1 MNIHNFTTKGI
12 KNNSFA
18 MGALSLS
25 LVSCSQIPVLGQ
37 NSLPGNLRTNGKQVE
52 TAFEA
57 QRVVLQKSSAAIYKS
72 RRPIGYGVVMS
83 SDGYILTK
91 RSELFA
97 QDKETKISKLKEGLS
112 IIIDEHRYK
121 DVSLIASDI
130 KWDLAIL
137 KVDAE
142 KLTPIEWD
150 KSSIVVQGSWVITN
164 GSTSKLRRRVNI
176 GIISA
181 HAREI
186 LGEIPVMLGV
196 GLNDNKNN
204 EGVEILEVVKDS
216 GAEVAGLT
224 KGDLIK
230 KFDGVEVKKREQI
243 IDVIRKKQPGDFV
256 EVEFLREGE
265 LLTQSMELRARK
277 DIQSDEDRPKSRND
291 QMSGKISE
299 RRNSFPMALQH
310 DIDQAPRQTGGPL
323 LNLSGK
329 AIGINIARANR
340 AESFA
345 IPAKEAQ
352 EVYQEMLSSI
362 PQ

>member
-142 KLTPIEWD
+142 KLTPIE
-150 KSSIVVQGSWVITN
+150 
-164 GSTSKLRRRVNI
+164 GSTC
-176 GIISA
+176 
-181 HAREI
+181 
-186 LGEIPVMLGV
+186 
-196 GLNDNKNN
+196 
-204 EGVEILEVVKDS
+204 VEKQEVTQTAKS
-216 GAEVAGLT
+216 AGLSLAT
-224 KGDLIK
+224 FHKTLCQRL
-230 KFDGVEVKKREQI
+230 REACSANLVLSCFQI
-243 IDVIRKKQPGDFV
+243 IFHTSEI
-256 EVEFLREGE
+256 
-265 LLTQSMELRARK
+265 
-277 DIQSDEDRPKSRND
+277 DR
-291 QMSGKISE
+291 
-299 RRNSFPMALQH
+299 
-310 DIDQAPRQTGGPL
+310 
-323 LNLSGK
+323 
-329 AIGINIARANR
+329 
-340 AESFA
+340 
-345 IPAKEAQ
+345 
-352 EVYQEMLSSI
+352 
-362 PQ
+362 